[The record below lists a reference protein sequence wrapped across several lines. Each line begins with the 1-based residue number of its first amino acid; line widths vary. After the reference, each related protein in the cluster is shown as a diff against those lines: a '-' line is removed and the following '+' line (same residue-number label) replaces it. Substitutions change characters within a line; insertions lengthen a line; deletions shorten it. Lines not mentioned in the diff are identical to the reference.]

1 MENEVQARRVTIT
14 GRVQG
19 VGFRP
24 FLYRLAHACAVT
36 GWVRNEA
43 GRVEAHVEGA
53 PEAVQ
58 RFVAGIVAQAPPLAR
73 PRVDGVEAAP
83 ADGYGEFRIVASCA
97 GDASDA
103 HLPPDQFACDDCL
116 AEMADPAARR
126 HRYPFINCTQCGPRY
141 TIIARLPYDR
151 PNTAMAGFPLC
162 PDCRREYEDPLDRRF
177 DAQPL
182 ACPVCGPRLSLR
194 SAAGEPVDDTEGA
207 LAACVAALRA
217 GQIVA
222 VKGIGGYHLMCDAT
236 DAAAVAR
243 LRAHKPRPDKPLAVM
258 VAMAGADGLEA
269 VRRVAEPTPEEAA
282 LLRDPM
288 RPIVLARRRPGS
300 PLAEAIAPGLAEVGL
315 MLPYSPLHHLLLR
328 EVGGPLVATSGNVSG
343 EPVLTEA
350 GEIEARLGHA
360 VDAFLHHDRPILRPA
375 DDALFRRLAG
385 AMRPLRLGRGC
396 APAELTLPFDLGVP
410 LLAVGAQMKNTVAL
424 AWGRRVVV
432 SPHIGELDT
441 PRGLAIF
448 EQVAADLQAL
458 YGVQARRLACDAH
471 PHYTVS
477 RWARQ
482 RALPV
487 TEVFHHHAH
496 AAALAGEHGIAEP
509 LLVFTWDGVGYGED
523 ATLWGGEALLGR
535 PGHWQRVASFRPF
548 RLPGGD
554 RAGREP
560 WRSAAALCWEVGRSW
575 GGVTEDVG
583 LLRQAWW
590 RSVNSPVTTAAG
602 RLFDAAAA
610 LTGLCH
616 TGSFE
621 GQGPMWLE
629 AAARVAAEAIPLP
642 LVCDPHDVWR
652 SDWAPLLPM
661 LLDEALPVA
670 ERAAIFH
677 ASLVDALVDQAVRVR
692 EGSRV
697 VRVGLTGGCFQ
708 NRILTEAAVT
718 RLEGAGF
725 QVLFHA
731 QVPCNDAGISYGQI
745 IESGF
750 RFHV

>member
-1 MENEVQARRVTIT
+1 MRNEVQARRVTIT
-14 GRVQG
+14 GRAQG

-36 GWVRNEA
+36 GWVRNDA

-53 PEAVQ
+53 PAAVQ
-58 RFVAGIVAQAPPLAR
+58 RFVERIVAEAPPLAR
-73 PRVDGVEAAP
+73 PRVDGSGAVP
-83 ADGYGEFRIVASCA
+83 AEGHDEFRIVPSRE
-97 GDASDA
+97 GDPSDA

-141 TIIARLPYDR
+141 TIIERLPYDR

-182 ACPVCGPRLSLR
+182 ACPVCGPHLSFR
-194 SAAGEPVDDTEGA
+194 SAAGEWVDETEGA
-207 LAACVAALRA
+207 LAACVAALRT
-217 GQIVA
+217 GHVVA

-236 DAAAVAR
+236 DPEAVGR
-243 LRAHKPRPDKPLAVM
+243 LRDHKPRPDKPLAVM
-258 VAMAGADGLEA
+258 VAMAGPDGLEA
-269 VRRVAEPTPEEAA
+269 VRRVAEPTPEEVD

-288 RPIVLARRRPGS
+288 RPIVLARRRSDS
-300 PLAEAIAPGLAEVGL
+300 PLAETIAPSLTEVGL

-328 EVGGPLVATSGNVSG
+328 ELGGPLVATSGNVSG
-343 EPVLTEA
+343 EPVLTAE

-375 DDALFRRLAG
+375 DDALYRRVAG

-396 APAELTLPFDLGVP
+396 APAEVALPVALPAP
-410 LLAVGAQMKNTVAL
+410 LLAVGGQMKNTVAL

-448 EQVAADLQAL
+448 EQVVEDLQAL
-458 YGVQARRLACDAH
+458 YGVKALRLACDAH
-471 PHYTVS
+471 PHYTAS
-477 RWARQ
+477 QWARS
-482 RALPV
+482 RDLPV

-496 AAALAGEHGIAEP
+496 AAALAGEHRIAEP
-509 LLVFTWDGVGYGED
+509 MLVFTWDGVGYGED
-523 ATLWGGEALLGR
+523 RTLWGGEALLGR
-535 PGHWQRVASFRPF
+535 PGQWQRVASFRPF

-575 GGVTEDVG
+575 GGGGDEMG

-616 TGSFE
+616 AGSFE

-629 AAARVAAEAIPLP
+629 AAAGGAARAIPLP
-642 LVCDPHDVWR
+642 LECDAHDVWR
-652 SDWAPLLPM
+652 SDWEPLLSM
-661 LLDEALPVA
+661 LLDEELPVA

-692 EGSRV
+692 KETRV
-697 VRVGLTGGCFQ
+697 ARVGLTGGCFQ
-708 NRILTEAAVT
+708 NRILTEGAVA
-718 RLEGAGF
+718 RLEAAGF
-725 QVLFHA
+725 QVLLHA
-731 QVPCNDAGISYGQI
+731 QVPCNDAGIGYGQVV
-745 IESGF
+745 EAAA
-750 RFHV
+750 RLR